1 MIKKEVKIADLIDE
15 TIFNMGNQRH
25 IQMTNEEKAY
35 LNAHFEPFEIN
46 KGKLIL
52 TKGEE
57 INYLYYLEKGHIRL
71 WFPDKKQREITAQF
85 IKSKEFVN
93 FFLSH
98 EKHHAYYHAKA
109 FTTCKLWKLSKTNL
123 LYLYDHSINFNKLA
137 RAHMEKGIIHKIR
150 REEKFHTLN
159 AQERYQLL
167 LETEKWLLQIMP
179 LKDIASYLGI
189 TPQALSHI
197 RRKI

>member
-1 MIKKEVKIADLIDE
+1 
-15 TIFNMGNQRH
+15 
-25 IQMTNEEKAY
+25 
-35 LNAHFEPFEIN
+35 
-46 KGKLIL
+46 
-52 TKGEE
+52 
-57 INYLYYLEKGHIRL
+57 
-71 WFPDKKQREITAQF
+71 
-85 IKSKEFVN
+85 
-93 FFLSH
+93 
-98 EKHHAYYHAKA
+98 
-109 FTTCKLWKLSKTNL
+109 
-123 LYLYDHSINFNKLA
+123 
-137 RAHMEKGIIHKIR
+137 MEKGIIHKIR